1 MVAFGSVDEVAR
13 ALRAGQAA
21 VFPTDTVYG
30 IGVAV
35 TRAAS
40 PIEVYDAKR
49 RDHDKPLPWLVDGL
63 TALDMFGHDVPEYA
77 RALARAYW
85 PGQLTLIVP
94 ASSAVPREFGA
105 ENRTVALRMPDD
117 ATALDLIARAG
128 CPIANSS
135 ANFQGHTPPQ
145 SYADID
151 PDFLAQLAASCGDD
165 APRSGVSSTIV
176 DCTGDVP
183 RVVRVGVVSE
193 EDIVRVCAGATQAN
207 DHTAHVK
214 STRQGDCSWIN
225 SDAKS

>member
-1 MVAFGSVDEVAR
+1 MVAFGSIDEVAR
-13 ALRAGQAA
+13 VLCAGRAA

-49 RDHDKPLPWLVDGL
+49 RDRDKPLPWLVDGL

-105 ENRTVALRMPDD
+105 EDRTVALRMPDD
-117 ATALDLIARAG
+117 ATALELIARVG

-151 PDFLAQLAASCGDD
+151 PDFLTQIAASCGDD

-176 DCTGDVP
+176 DCTGSAP
-183 RVVRVGVVSE
+183 RAARVGTVSE
-193 EDIVRVCAGATQAN
+193 EDIARVCAGVTQVN
-207 DHTAHVK
+207 DPAVHGK
-214 STRQGDCSWIN
+214 EGSRG
-225 SDAKS
+225 

>member
-63 TALDMFGHDVPEYA
+63 TALDTFGHDVPEYA

-105 ENRTVALRMPDD
+105 EDRTVALRMPDD
-117 ATALDLIARAG
+117 ATALELIARVG

-145 SYADID
+145 SYVDID

-165 APRSGVSSTIV
+165 APRSGVSSTIF
-176 DCTGDVP
+176 DCTGKTP
-183 RVVRVGVVSE
+183 RVLRVGKVAAE
-193 EDIVRVCAGATQAN
+193 EVERVCAGLAQVGDHAVN
-207 DHTAHVK
+207 DGEGI
-214 STRQGDCSWIN
+214 RG
-225 SDAKS
+225 

>member
-13 ALRAGQAA
+13 ALRAGRAA

-35 TRAAS
+35 TRTAS

-63 TALDMFGHDVPEYA
+63 TALDAFGRDVPEYA
-77 RALARAYW
+77 RALAKEFW

-94 ASSAVPREFGA
+94 ASPAVPREFGA

-117 ATALDLIARAG
+117 ATALELIARVG

-135 ANFQGHTPPQ
+135 ANFQGYTPPQ

-151 PDFLAQLAASCGDD
+151 PEFLAQLAASCGDD
-165 APRSGVSSTIV
+165 VPRSGVSSTIV
-176 DCTGDVP
+176 DCTGAAP
-183 RVVRVGVVSE
+183 RVVREGKVAVAEVE
-193 EDIVRVCAGATQAN
+193 RVCAGLDQ
-207 DHTAHVK
+207 V
-214 STRQGDCSWIN
+214 GDYAIHDEESIRG
-225 SDAKS
+225 